1 MSIKKSLSFVT
12 VILGLILLAP
22 VFIQAASI
30 PSAFVVACVQTT
42 VLSRETKLGAAIN
55 TYTHAIQAAY
65 ASRNTSLNQAYSGD
79 AANLKPAIKKAW
91 SDFKTSVK
99 KTTKTWKDTRNTIWK
114 DFRNAVKNCK
124 APSSISDDGNSGS
137 EINGQ

>member
-1 MSIKKSLSFVT
+1 MSIKKSLNLVA
-12 VILGLILLAP
+12 VVLGLVLLAP
-22 VFIQAASI
+22 IFIQAAST

-42 VLSRETKLGAAIN
+42 VLSRETKLGAAVSA
-55 TYTHAIQAAY
+55 YTQAIQAAY

-79 AANLKPAIKKAW
+79 VANLKPAIKKSW

-99 KTTKTWKDTRNTIWK
+99 NATKSWKDTRNTIWK

-124 APSSISDDGNSGS
+124 APSSAVDSGNSGS